1 MVLCAGLKDG
11 GSHEPEN
18 AALGAGKGKEVGS
31 PLEPRREHG
40 TALGKATEAHFYTSD
55 IQNCKKINT
64 CCWKAQSVSFVTAAG
79 GN

>member
-1 MVLCAGLKDG
+1 MQSQASLYERGLTTEAEGRGEDGRQRETQRYYAAGLKDG

-40 TALGKATEAHFYTSD
+40 TALG
-55 IQNCKKINT
+55 
-64 CCWKAQSVSFVTAAG
+64 
-79 GN
+79 